1 MLLSISGFPFFFL
14 QFVINMDNTVSEY
27 EIWVYVS
34 VLSEKNL
41 DNRAGFFPFRPVPLS
56 LVSLVCSRVHFYIQ
70 V

>member
-1 MLLSISGFPFFFL
+1 
-14 QFVINMDNTVSEY
+14 MDNTVSEY